1 MSLTFV
7 EATSAGITV
16 KFRRRMG
23 LGYSTEVIGEVLTEV
38 LTDVLTEDEINKEE
52 VESIKKERNF
62 SKKMGKEKT
71 SKKMGKEMKG
81 RNSSKK
87 LDKVKMEMKTGGNME
102 ERRVLALESMADSM
116 DTLVRTSMIAM
127 MREMVMETYIEV
139 QLFKW

>member
-7 EATSAGITV
+7 EVTSARITV
-16 KFRRRMG
+16 KFQRRMG
-23 LGYSTEVIGEVLTEV
+23 LGASTEVIGEVLTDV
-38 LTDVLTEDEINKEE
+38 LTEVLTEDEINKEE

-87 LDKVKMEMKTGGNME
+87 LGKEKMKGNTGGNLE
-102 ERRVLALESMADSM
+102 GRRVLALESVADSM
-116 DTLVRTSMIAM
+116 DALVRNH
-127 MREMVMETYIEV
+127 
-139 QLFKW
+139 